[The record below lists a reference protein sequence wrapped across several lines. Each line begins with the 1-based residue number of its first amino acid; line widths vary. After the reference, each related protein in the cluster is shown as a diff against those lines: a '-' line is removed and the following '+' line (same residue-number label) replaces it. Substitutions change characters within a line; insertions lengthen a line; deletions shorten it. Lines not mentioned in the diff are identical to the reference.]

1 MTAGQAPAR
10 GTYARCVASPRT
22 AVVHAIVTRALS
34 EVGPAPLSIVDAG
47 GGTGGLA
54 VPLAVAGHLVT
65 VVDPSPDSLA
75 ASGRRAAEAGVADRI
90 TVVQGDLDDLPRIVS
105 AGSADAVLCHR
116 VLEFVDDR
124 AAALAHVT
132 AALRPGGLASL
143 LVANR
148 LAQVIQ
154 RALAGRFA
162 EAAAHLAPHDAPGP
176 LDRAELE
183 ALVGAAGLTVTE
195 VHGVR
200 VVSDLVPGGLLDDPD
215 AVAGIVALE
224 QAASDHPAL
233 REVATQLHCL
243 ATKPR

>member
-1 MTAGQAPAR
+1 
-10 GTYARCVASPRT
+10 VASPRT
-22 AVVHAIVTRALS
+22 TVVHAIVTRALA

-54 VPLAVAGHLVT
+54 VPLAAAGHRVT

-75 ASGRRAAEAGVADRI
+75 ASGRRAAEAGVADRL
-90 TVVQGDLDDLPRIVS
+90 TVVQGDLDDLPDVV
-105 AGSADAVLCHR
+105 APGTADAVLCHR
-116 VLEFVDDR
+116 VLEVVDDR

-132 AALRPGGLASL
+132 SALRPGGLASL

-148 LAQVIQ
+148 LALVIQ

-162 EAAAHLAPHDAPGP
+162 EAAELLHPQDAPGP
-176 LDRAELE
+176 LDRTELE
-183 ALVGAAGLTVTE
+183 ELIGAAGLSVSE

-200 VVSDLVPGGLLDDPD
+200 VVSDLVPGALLDDPD

-224 QAASDHPAL
+224 QAAADHPAL
-233 REVATQLHCL
+233 REVATQLHVL
-243 ATKPR
+243 AIKPSRGVQPARTTPR

>member
-1 MTAGQAPAR
+1 MALGARTTVTGQP
-10 GTYARCVASPRT
+10 SHRT
-22 AVVHAIVTRALS
+22 AVVHAIVTRALA

-54 VPLAVAGHLVT
+54 VPLAVAGHHVT

-75 ASGRRAAEAGVADRI
+75 ASGRRAAEAGVGDRI
-90 TVVQGDLDDLPRIVS
+90 TVVQGDLDDLPGVVT

-132 AALRPGGLASL
+132 SALRPGGLASL

-162 EAAAHLAPHDAPGP
+162 EAAESLSPQPAPGP

-183 ALVGAAGLTVTE
+183 ALVAAAGLTVAG

-200 VVSDLVPGGLLDDPD
+200 VVSDLVPGALLDDPE
-215 AVAGIVALE
+215 AVAGVVALE
-224 QAASDHPAL
+224 QAAADHPAL
-233 REVATQLHCL
+233 REVATQLHVL
-243 ATKPR
+243 AHKPR